1 MRRILSAVVGLTLVC
16 GAGSAL
22 AGDRYPELMGG
33 PGYGHED
40 DRGPSS
46 RYDERYEQG
55 GYADDHRM
63 AYAERRIQDEEYDSG
78 WRGRYLDPDRGTD
91 RYGPA
96 PHERRYVE
104 APRHDQQRA
113 RGYGYQI
120 PTYGYASQNY
130 GWPGAACNSGC
141 GGYRSSPCGCGELVN
156 GGSVRVPSSF
166 FYDTG
171 GVGGYMDGG
180 GYGGG
185 GGYAASG
192 SGAFA
197 GASSRASASAYSSS
211 NVSIR
216 IGGRGGHKGGGGGC
230 KGGCGG
236 GKH

>member
-1 MRRILSAVVGLTLVC
+1 MRRILSAVVGLTLAC

-33 PGYGHED
+33 PGYD
-40 DRGPSS
+40 QGPSS

-55 GYADDHRM
+55 GYADDRRM

-78 WRGRYLDPDRGTD
+78 WRGRYADPGPD
-91 RYGPA
+91 RYGPSGYD
-96 PHERRYVE
+96 RRHVE
-104 APRHDQQRA
+104 ARYDERERS

-130 GWPGAACNSGC
+130 GWPGAACRSTC
-141 GGYRSSPCGCGELVN
+141 GRAVGEI
-156 GGSVRVPSSF
+156 GVPSSF
-166 FYDTG
+166 FYDYG

-180 GYGGG
+180 YGGG
-185 GGYAASG
+185 GGGYSVAGA
-192 SGAFA
+192 GAFA
-197 GASSRASASAYSSS
+197 GASARASASASSSS

-216 IGGRGGHKGGGGGC
+216 FGGRGGHHGARGC
-230 KGGCGG
+230 KSGCGG